1 MYRTYGLLICSD
13 HCLPALIKPKMRKRS
28 LGGLTIALLAL
39 IMLVGVHWTAAA
51 ASLES
56 EDNPKIIGWPS
67 ASIPNPSNAE
77 GAHECGREAVHVAS
91 AICDP
96 DGLLTADTK
105 DKLEEVVDAARKDV
119 FIPAPKIGKMA
130 LRSIQ
135 VGVLVINKIR
145 RDAGG
150 KVPSSKDFAKQVHDR
165 WGVGDAEAGTGV
177 LLFISKTD
185 REIFIS
191 TGAAARDR
199 LTDAECEKVILS
211 MIPLLRD
218 ERFDLAVQAI
228 FFAFLLLSCCFI
240 AALLTL
246 FYCCFTRRACKASF
260 AGCQ

>member
-1 MYRTYGLLICSD
+1 MVTGIAN
-13 HCLPALIKPKMRKRS
+13 HCLSALIKPKIRARS

-39 IMLVGVHWTAAA
+39 IMLVQCVHWTAAA
-51 ASLES
+51 ASLENQ
-56 EDNPKIIGWPS
+56 DDPKNIGWPS
-67 ASIPNPSNAE
+67 ASIPSPSNAE
-77 GAHECGREAVHVAS
+77 GARECRREEVHAAS

-96 DGLLTADTK
+96 DGLLTSETK

-135 VGVLVINKIR
+135 IGVLVINKIR

-177 LLFISKTD
+177 LLFISKAD

-228 FFAFLLLSCCFI
+228 FFCFP
-240 AALLTL
+240 AALLL
-246 FYCCFTRRACKASF
+246 LYCCFTDTDLLLLY
-260 AGCQ
+260 

>member
-199 LTDAECEKVILS
+199 LTDAECEKVILT

-228 FFAFLLLSCCFI
+228 FFCFPAAFLLLSCCFNDTD
-240 AALLTL
+240 LLL
-246 FYCCFTRRACKASF
+246 IY
-260 AGCQ
+260 